1 MTRALADSLADALL
15 RELPPERAYDRK
27 ALQEVAL
34 PGPVAHF
41 LRHALD
47 EQARREVVRLRE
59 ARTGWID
66 YDAPDVREAFETLA
80 QSAQNHARIPAG
92 EWEAAL
98 HRATR
103 ETGAY
108 LVRPRAALRR
118 FVFAENDSVPARHV
132 LQRMNFFSAYSYFG
146 SVLRQY
152 AEQREIERMNADR
165 FAEMLRHIDQ
175 RMTSDHTPAEWS
187 RMLKPLFAFAGRA
200 RRGPNDA
207 APAPLLRAFFEE
219 KERDDLAARL
229 PRGEEAL
236 TREDLR
242 RRLEADN
249 EAPAAGQ
256 QSATSGEPDDQ
267 TRQKAGD
274 GGDDEGPVPLWK
286 QFQPGER
293 GGTPEKKREQS
304 PGAERRRSGETEASG
319 EAVPRWQQFRGGGGR
334 GGSESTSGG
343 SEGASSSSRQRE
355 PSPSDALSDLE
366 REVLGE
372 RGAKNRSYY
381 LDNLFGGSR
390 ENYRATLRALRG
402 AESWSEAQ
410 QVVAREVFRKH
421 QVDIYGD
428 AAVSFTDAVQQRF
441 R

>member
-108 LVRPRAALRR
+108 LVRPRATLRR
-118 FVFAENDSVPARHV
+118 FVFAENDSVPARRV

-236 TREDLR
+236 TRKDLR
-242 RRLEADN
+242 GRLEADN
-249 EAPAAGQ
+249 EAPAA
-256 QSATSGEPDDQ
+256 ALP
-267 TRQKAGD
+267 RLKLL
-274 GGDDEGPVPLWK
+274 P
-286 QFQPGER
+286 
-293 GGTPEKKREQS
+293 
-304 PGAERRRSGETEASG
+304 ERRQRRGVVFVAAAGTVALGCAKRSGARGAGRARREESLVLSRQPVRRLARGLPRDASG
-319 EAVPRWQQFRGGGGR
+319 ASRRGELVGGAAGSGPRGVSQ
-334 GGSESTSGG
+334 
-343 SEGASSSSRQRE
+343 APSR
-355 PSPSDALSDLE
+355 
-366 REVLGE
+366 
-372 RGAKNRSYY
+372 Y
-381 LDNLFGGSR
+381 LRRRRRVFHGCRTAAFSVIWC
-390 ENYRATLRALRG
+390 
-402 AESWSEAQ
+402 WS
-410 QVVAREVFRKH
+410 VEVFECSSIR
-421 QVDIYGD
+421 V
-428 AAVSFTDAVQQRF
+428 F
-441 R
+441 